1 MIRPQLVFIF
11 PLRRCG
17 SNFLR
22 LHLDLHPSIY
32 APYPIHIHEFMHLLP
47 KYGNLDHDP
56 NYFRLISDVIG
67 FQNTTLMRW
76 THISFDPL
84 SLFNCLEFKPRSIH
98 RIVGEMYLQAAEK
111 CGAKV
116 VIDKSQDSI
125 FYADDII
132 KQYPDALIIDLVR
145 DPRAQINSMNQAIIH
160 DFDTLLNLNTWLERR
175 ELMKKL
181 AQKIPQNVLCIKYED
196 FILDTQ
202 NVLQKVCTF
211 LKVDY
216 DENMINIKNSQEAFR
231 MSSISSLWKNNCYP
245 PLQTNIN
252 KFSTQ
257 MSVQDIQMIEWK
269 SQNYIQELGYQFYYP
284 LKEYYITES
293 LVQSC
298 KEQNKILLANLSD
311 KIKEDNIKD
320 YTIRNCRKKYL
331 DSLK

>member
-32 APYPIHIHEFMHLLP
+32 APYPIHIHDFMHLLP
-47 KYGNLDHDP
+47 NYGNLEDND
-56 NYFRLISDVIG
+56 NYFRLIVDVIG

-76 THISFDPL
+76 THINFDPIRL
-84 SLFNCLEFKPRSIH
+84 FHSLASKPRSIH

-125 FYADDII
+125 FYANDILQ
-132 KQYPDALIIDLVR
+132 QYPNALIIDLIR
-145 DPRAQINSMNQAIIH
+145 DPRAQINSMNKAIIH

-175 ELMKKL
+175 ELMERLLK
-181 AQKIPQNVLCIKYED
+181 KIPQQLLRVKYED
-196 FILDTQ
+196 FIVTTTT
-202 NVLQKVCTF
+202 VLQNICTF
-211 LKVDY
+211 LKLDY
-216 DENMINIKNSQEAFR
+216 NEIMIDIQNSQEAYT
-231 MSSISSLWKNNCYP
+231 MSSLSSLWKNNCYP

-257 MSVQDIQMIEWK
+257 MSAQEIQMIEWK
-269 SQNYIQELGYQFYYP
+269 SQNYIHEFGYQFYYP
-284 LKEYYITES
+284 LKTFYISDS
-293 LVQSC
+293 LLQSC
-298 KEQNKILLANLSD
+298 KERNKILLANLPD
-311 KIKEDNIKD
+311 KIKEENIKD
-320 YTIRNCRKKYL
+320 FMIRNCRRRYL

>member
-1 MIRPQLVFIF
+1 
-11 PLRRCG
+11 
-17 SNFLR
+17 
-22 LHLDLHPSIY
+22 
-32 APYPIHIHEFMHLLP
+32 MHLLP
-47 KYGNLDHDP
+47 KYGNLNDDS
-56 NYFRLISDVIG
+56 NYFQLINDVIG
-67 FQNTTLMRW
+67 FQNTTLLRW
-76 THISFDPL
+76 THISFDPS
-84 SLFNCLEFKPRSIH
+84 SLFNRLESQPRSIH

-125 FYADDII
+125 FYVNDII
-132 KQYPDALIIDLVR
+132 KEYPDALIIDLIR
-145 DPRAQINSMNQAIIH
+145 DPRAQINSMNKAIIH

-196 FILDTQ
+196 FILDTR

-211 LKVDY
+211 LKVEY
-216 DENMINIKNSQEAFR
+216 DETMINIENSQEAFI
-231 MSSISSLWKNNCYP
+231 MSSISSLWINNCYP
-245 PLQTNIN
+245 PLKININ

-269 SQNYIQELGYQFYYP
+269 SQKYIQEFGYQFYYP
-284 LKEYYITES
+284 LKEYNITES
-293 LVQSC
+293 LIQYC
-298 KEQNKILLANLSD
+298 KEQNKISLANLSN